1 MARRPGNWTLPPRS
15 GGPPY
20 TTTFHEGPIRY
31 TEIYSWV
38 IKRHGDLLPKAIDL
52 ASSNSIILTN
62 VQYGTSDLWT
72 VLKQI
77 MEIILAYGESIDR
90 AEGQSFG
97 SLIQRALEPAG
108 KSSAMIMFELL
119 RERETRE
126 LIERYSVG
134 NAMEVLRSNILAED
148 RWRYSVLSRMNEWI
162 YSLLAKIDEWLE
174 IDPQVS
180 LVEWGNDY
188 VEHTHRIVEGLSN
201 SMDWGRLDET
211 IREMDEISS
220 SLGVDLYDEISTLRN
235 RRDNLP
241 SEGDDNY
248 EDDGSES
255 SSTGSRNEGTNSL
268 GQLDNMF
275 ASLLE

>member
-1 MARRPGNWTLPPRS
+1 
-15 GGPPY
+15 
-20 TTTFHEGPIRY
+20 
-31 TEIYSWV
+31 
-38 IKRHGDLLPKAIDL
+38 
-52 ASSNSIILTN
+52 
-62 VQYGTSDLWT
+62 
-72 VLKQI
+72 
-77 MEIILAYGESIDR
+77 
-90 AEGQSFG
+90 
-97 SLIQRALEPAG
+97 
-108 KSSAMIMFELL
+108 MIMFELL

-180 LVEWGNDY
+180 LVEWGNNY